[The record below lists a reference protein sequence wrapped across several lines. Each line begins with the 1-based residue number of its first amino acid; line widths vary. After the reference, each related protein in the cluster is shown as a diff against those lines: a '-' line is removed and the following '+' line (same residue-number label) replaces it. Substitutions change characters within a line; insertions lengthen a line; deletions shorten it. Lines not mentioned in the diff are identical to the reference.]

1 MPQSPKPSAASAP
14 PRFPES
20 KYLPHNRPQVV
31 ARLLYLMELRSK
43 RPHKG
48 K

>member
-1 MPQSPKPSAASAP
+1 MPPSPKPNADSAP

-31 ARLLYLMELRSK
+31 ARLLYLMELRNK
-43 RPHKG
+43 RRK
-48 K
+48 KE